1 MSENQNDHFQK
12 LSAPKGVPDYVP
24 PESAAFIRVRDE
36 FARQARVAGYQHIE
50 LPVFEDTALFARG
63 VGESTDV
70 VSKEM
75 YTFEDRGG
83 RSVTLRPEGTAGVM
97 RAFIEHNMDRGYL
110 PVKLNYYGPFFRYE
124 RPQAGRYRQLQQVG
138 VEAIGMDDP
147 LLDAEVIA
155 LADRS
160 YRAIGLTGFRLEL
173 TSLGDKH
180 CRPAYREK
188 LQQFL
193 FDLPLDEETRRRA
206 EINPLR
212 VLDDKREEVKAM
224 TADAPLML
232 DYLCDEC
239 RAHFEA
245 VTSALDSF
253 GVPYEINPRMVRG
266 LDYYTKTTFEFVHDG
281 LGAQSGI
288 GGGGRYDG
296 LMAQIGGPDL
306 SGIGYGLGVDR
317 AVLALEAEGVEL
329 EGADRRVDVFGIAIG
344 DEARTTMSKLIDEL
358 RAAGVSADM
367 SYGQRGLKGSMKGAD
382 RAGAKFAL
390 VLGERELEA
399 GEVAVKNLADHAQQS
414 VALDAEAVIRAVR

>member
-1 MSENQNDHFQK
+1 MSENQNDQFQK
-12 LSAPKGVPDYVP
+12 LSAPKGVPDYAP
-24 PESAAFIRVRDE
+24 PQSAAFIRVRDE
-36 FARQARVAGYQHIE
+36 FARQARIAGYQHIE

-245 VTSALDSF
+245 VADGVDLPIMLYDIPGRSVMPIEPETIIALAQHPNIRALKDAKGDLQSTTTVLAHTDLDLYSGDDGATLPLMALGAVGVVSVAAHAAPELYRQLVDAVHAGDLAGARDHHFALDP
-253 GVPYEINPRMVRG
+253 VQRG
-266 LDYYTKTTFEFVHDG
+266 IMTHVQ
-281 LGAQSGI
+281 GAV
-288 GGGGRYDG
+288 
-296 LMAQIGGPDL
+296 AAK
-306 SGIGYGLGVDR
+306 
-317 AVLALEAEGVEL
+317 AVLAAQGVIPSAAVRL
-329 EGADRRVDVFGIAIG
+329 PLVQA
-344 DEARTTMSKLIDEL
+344 TPDEL
-358 RAAGVSADM
+358 S
-367 SYGQRGLKGSMKGAD
+367 
-382 RAGAKFAL
+382 
-390 VLGERELEA
+390 
-399 GEVAVKNLADHAQQS
+399 
-414 VALDAEAVIRAVR
+414 VIRADLAEAGITF